1 MEKGDKMHGRDLDS
15 LFAEARACRPIDSAV
30 LQAKVIA
37 DAIRLQ
43 PQAHRVA
50 PPFVPSPRLGLFNRL
65 AAALGGKAMLAGIG
79 IAAISGVV
87 LGFAQPAS
95 LAAMTG
101 SLFAEAPLDQ
111 LDLFPGVD
119 DILTEG

>member
-1 MEKGDKMHGRDLDS
+1 MNKGSDVRDQDLDS
-15 LFAEARACRPIDSAV
+15 LFAEVRAQGQIDSTV
-30 LQAKVIA
+30 LQEKVFA

-43 PQAHRVA
+43 PQANGPRRA
-50 PPFVPSPRLGLFNRL
+50 SVPTPHFGLFNRL
-65 AAALGGKAMLAGIG
+65 AAALGGKAVLAGIG
-79 IAAISGVV
+79 AAAISGVL

-95 LAAMTG
+95 LTAMTG